1 MIEQDSNLILHSFV
15 RGVDDK
21 NCVRA
26 MSEQIIRFGNDLRI
40 TDDLNEHTLSLAFD
54 FFDMYVTIKAMKDCV
69 ETYLLLHG
77 G

>member
-1 MIEQDSNLILHSFV
+1 MSDCSKDSVVKSLLS
-15 RGVDDK
+15 
-21 NCVRA
+21 
-26 MSEQIIRFGNDLRI
+26 GN
-40 TDDLNEHTLSLAFD
+40 D